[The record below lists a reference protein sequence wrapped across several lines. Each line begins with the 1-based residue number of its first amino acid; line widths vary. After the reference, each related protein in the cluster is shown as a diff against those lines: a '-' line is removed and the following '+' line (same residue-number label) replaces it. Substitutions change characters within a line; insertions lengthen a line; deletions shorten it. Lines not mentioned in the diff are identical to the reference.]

1 MDLLK
6 WKDKYYKHNEFIVL
20 YGSSSGI
27 GYEYMKLLAE
37 AGINII
43 AISNEKARLDVQK
56 IELAKHY
63 EIKIESLY
71 CDLTNT
77 QEIQNIAQYLK
88 TKKIVGA
95 VINAGFGLKKLA
107 NVNVSLLTK
116 DFVSLSTTG
125 PSIILQAVIPK
136 LQIANKG
143 LVISVNSEISHG
155 AAVDMSL
162 HKASRDFWKKLYLD
176 LKTKNKSSDIYFQ
189 LVLPSSSLV
198 SYKNERVL
206 QSEVKQSTKIATGS
220 INSLHKLIYS
230 HKLFDRLIPFFS
242 S

>member
-1 MDLLK
+1 MDLLE
-6 WKDKYYKHNEFIVL
+6 WKDKYYKNNEFIVL

-107 NVNVSLLTK
+107 DPNVSILTK

-125 PSIILQAVIPK
+125 PSMILQVVIPK

-143 LVISVNSEISHG
+143 LVISVNSAG

-162 HKASRDFWKKLYLD
+162 HRASRDFWKKLYLD

-189 LVLPSSSLV
+189 LVLRGSSLV

-206 QSEVKQSTKIATGS
+206 QSELKQSTKIAMGS